1 MIRFLCLDSGK
12 FESWSSVNDILGLI
26 HELAFNDNGAH
37 DYALFAV
44 VTAMKDRMR
53 KTANSP

>member
-1 MIRFLCLDSGK
+1 
-12 FESWSSVNDILGLI
+12 VNDILGLI